1 MDTNQLFDKIIK
13 RAMRLSGRAIVNF
26 INGLFDKNFPVDSR
40 VTYYSTEN
48 ITDKFEKN
56 VSDVIITIN
65 DTEKFLVESQSRN
78 DNEMVVRVFDYS
90 YYDAIK
96 NKDAQDGEIILKFAN
111 PKVIYLGHTKSTPDE
126 LTLRIVFEHQEPFVF
141 KVPTM
146 KFLNYDIED
155 LNNQKLVI
163 LLPLYI
169 LKLRK
174 KIERR
179 KTVENAEALQDLIN
193 NGIIKSIEKHVEL
206 GTITHED
213 ARMLMV
219 MLGRLYDEIYG
230 DIELFKEKGVAE
242 MIEDRLIL
250 ATDIAE
256 EKGREEGRKELA
268 IQMTK
273 RLLNMNMPVDEI
285 TKVTELSVE
294 DIELLKL
301 EMEIE

>member
-1 MDTNQLFDKIIK
+1 
-13 RAMRLSGRAIVNF
+13 
-26 INGLFDKNFPVDSR
+26 
-40 VTYYSTEN
+40 
-48 ITDKFEKN
+48 
-56 VSDVIITIN
+56 
-65 DTEKFLVESQSRN
+65 
-78 DNEMVVRVFDYS
+78 MVVRVFDYS

-219 MLGRLYDEIYG
+219 MLGKLYDELYG

-301 EMEIE
+301 EIE